1 MEITTNL
8 ETDEKR
14 ECQTMEIRLSNG
26 DFIWIYD
33 DKNGYCTV
41 DITRHDHYDTS
52 LVTSSTKRT
61 KSIRRG
67 LRHYKRREI
76 SLSRWDGN
84 DTYSTTVEVG
94 HYFPKPKAPMDEYE
108 CGHCKGECVMDDA
121 L

>member
-33 DKNGYCTV
+33 DMNGYCTV
-41 DITRHDHYDTS
+41 DVTRHDHDDTS
-52 LVTSSTKRT
+52 LVTSSTKRPR
-61 KSIRRG
+61 SVRRG
-67 LRHYKRREI
+67 RVYKEREI
-76 SLSRWDGN
+76 RLSRWDGN

-94 HYFPKPKAPMDEYE
+94 HFFDKQ
-108 CGHCKGECVMDDA
+108 
-121 L
+121 